1 MHYAILI
8 LNSRQ
13 QRAFMERY
21 IKHARTAAWG
31 EAGVPGLADIQAH
44 QAAVAEAAEK
54 EAEKEPPMNRAQ
66 RRLNKPKKTGSGTST
81 PAPGPN
87 GAGKRRVVAENGKI
101 LIVDSAGAVFLDG
114 KDEDGNDFQY
124 PLNLDDIEGPKLRNT
139 FLVRLPLWAFN
150 ITVGRFLPA
159 KKVVEESS
167 DEDSD
172 DDSSDS
178 GSGSARETRRNK
190 KKGVAKKVE
199 SRGDGVPRR
208 KVTQRPVKK
217 QK

>member
-1 MHYAILI
+1 
-8 LNSRQ
+8 
-13 QRAFMERY
+13 MERY
-21 IKHARTAAWG
+21 IKNARTAAWG

-54 EAEKEPPMNRAQ
+54 ETEQEPPMNRAQ
-66 RRLNKPKKTGSGTST
+66 RRLTKPKKTGTGTST

-101 LIVDSAGAVFLDG
+101 LIVDSAGVVFLEGKDDDG
-114 KDEDGNDFQY
+114 KDVQY
-124 PLNLDDIEGPKLRNT
+124 PLDLNDIEGPKIQNT
-139 FLVRLPLWAFN
+139 FLIRLPLWVFN

-159 KKVVEESS
+159 KKVAEEGSSESS
-167 DEDSD
+167 SDSE
-172 DDSSDS
+172 SES
-178 GSGSARETRRNK
+178 GSGSAADSRKAR

-199 SRGDGVPRR
+199 SRGAGVPRR
-208 KVTQRPVKK
+208 KVTQRPAKK